1 MKYFTKNLF
10 WTDHRLG
17 LLLLGLISGP
27 LICSCTPVGTAI
39 GASARAGIAIAEER
53 SVRNVIS
60 DTALK
65 LEVNKRLLE
74 SSFENLFWTVSIT
87 VFEGRILLTGR
98 LDSEE
103 LRDQVNEIVWGI
115 DGVKEVLNEVEL
127 LKDTNTVN
135 PVRDKLIALT
145 LRSKIIS
152 DQNILGINYKIA
164 AYNRT
169 IYLIGVAQTDVELD
183 RVIEHARSVRYVR
196 HLINFVLLV
205 QDPRRYE

>member
-196 HLINFVLLV
+196 HLINYVLLV
-205 QDPRRYE
+205 QDPRRNE